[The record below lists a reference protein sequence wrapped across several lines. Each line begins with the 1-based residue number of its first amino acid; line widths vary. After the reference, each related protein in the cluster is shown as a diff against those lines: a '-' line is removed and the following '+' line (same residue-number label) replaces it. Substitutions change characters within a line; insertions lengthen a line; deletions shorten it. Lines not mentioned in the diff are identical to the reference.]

1 MSELAPLHTSLE
13 SLAHRTAKGALLLWL
28 RDAAST
34 AGYDHEA
41 RLGRLAWRVNR
52 GGPHYGIWS
61 EYPIV
66 AGGNGNERVWD
77 ELDERWFGRPPSY
90 DELVIGGVR
99 PMAIFDIAIQERG
112 RLSVAI
118 EIRHKHPIDPLK
130 RGLVRK
136 LGMELI
142 EVPAY
147 WVLGQVERPG
157 EIPDEFWLL

>member
-77 ELDERWFGRPPSY
+77 ELDERWFDAACRRIEAEARQVRLPL
-90 DELVIGGVR
+90 DEPTRGPV
-99 PMAIFDIAIQERG
+99 QE
-112 RLSVAI
+112 A
-118 EIRHKHPIDPLK
+118 
-130 RGLVRK
+130 
-136 LGMELI
+136 
-142 EVPAY
+142 
-147 WVLGQVERPG
+147 
-157 EIPDEFWLL
+157 LL